1 MGAMRHRREGAC
13 LGRGG
18 DAITEKPEA
27 LIDKGSESMFAME
40 IGIFSF
46 RCVAVA
52 ALLMCGLCLP
62 REEARA
68 VDNIADVAPHTVA
81 TPSKEFTEDDAAD
94 AVKAIIAERSKDGVF
109 SVRDSWTGT
118 DLALVFDEV
127 RLVRGLQGHGWF
139 PNVVFHEKDHPDKR
153 YALDFW
159 LVPEG
164 DHLKLMDVR
173 VQKEPKPY
181 GQSWVMITRL
191 PLAWWWLP
199 TMQRSSRSDV
209 ALNWQVMSSVYAF
222 VLNQQ
227 KDGVYWIR
235 DEKSGKDLSLEFVEV
250 LQPVMRLKSD
260 GRYFVCATFRETSK
274 GAIYDVDF
282 WVDQKSG
289 SVSMGAVEPRKSS
302 IQENA
307 TCEVPVS
314 VLTDLYF
321 DVLK

>member
-1 MGAMRHRREGAC
+1 MSSFIVRSPGHAARIFVGAAVGFLSIWTLTGTSVAEVPSAAPTAPPAASAAKG
-13 LGRGG
+13 LS
-18 DAITEKPEA
+18 PEA
-27 LIDKGSESMFAME
+27 VTPQRSGTPAYQELNAT
-40 IGIFSF
+40 
-46 RCVAVA
+46 
-52 ALLMCGLCLP
+52 P
-62 REEARA
+62 
-68 VDNIADVAPHTVA
+68 
-81 TPSKEFTEDDAAD
+81 TPSKEFTEDDAAE

-139 PNVVFHEKDHPDKR
+139 PNVVFHDKHDPEKQ
-153 YALDFW
+153 YAIDFW

-164 DHLKLMDVR
+164 DHLKLMDMR

-209 ALNWQVMSSVYAF
+209 AVNWQVMSSIYTF

-227 KDGVYWIR
+227 KDGVYWVR
-235 DEKSGKDLSLEFVEV
+235 DEKTGTDLSLELVEV
-250 LQPVMRLKSD
+250 LQPVLRLKSD
-260 GRYFVCATFRETSK
+260 GRYFVCTAFRETGK

-289 SVSMGAVEPRKSS
+289 SVSVGAVEPRKSS

>member
-1 MGAMRHRREGAC
+1 
-13 LGRGG
+13 
-18 DAITEKPEA
+18 
-27 LIDKGSESMFAME
+27 MFAAE
-40 IGIFSF
+40 TRLLGSF
-46 RCVAVA
+46 RVGAFA
-52 ALLMCGLCLP
+52 ALLIGGLSLP
-62 REEARA
+62 IGDGKATEAGVSAEPNRTS
-68 VDNIADVAPHTVA
+68 APVSA
-81 TPSKEFTEDDAAD
+81 MPAKEFTEDEVTE

-109 SVRDSWTGT
+109 RVKDSWTGT
-118 DLALVFDEV
+118 DLPLVFDEI

-209 ALNWQVMSSVYAF
+209 ALNWQVMSSVYTF

-260 GRYFVCATFRETSK
+260 GRYFVCAAFRESGK

-282 WVDQKSG
+282 WVDQKS
-289 SVSMGAVEPRKSS
+289 SVSVGALKPRLSAM
-302 IQENA
+302 QENA
-307 TCEVPVS
+307 TCEVPA
-314 VLTDLYF
+314 
-321 DVLK
+321 